1 MQVGT
6 QPATVACHFHPLC
19 SHFSQLVGSSR
30 EEFQSKTSAQYPIM
44 RDVAHTHSS
53 FCSYLSHERAVS
65 RLVSHSTRSNFL
77 FDQSLILTYD
87 SDIKILL
94 LAPVLLL
101 VRHESFSFSVC
112 RVTPLGSGAFGLVIT
127 TLAFYLARNMTD
139 GGCVGCGE

>member
-1 MQVGT
+1 MGTRQPSHATSIRRAHPFCSLLDPRGTSFNRKQV
-6 QPATVACHFHPLC
+6 
-19 SHFSQLVGSSR
+19 R
-30 EEFQSKTSAQYPIM
+30 NPIM
-44 RDVAHTHSS
+44 RDEAHTLFFLLH
-53 FCSYLSHERAVS
+53 CSYLSQQRAVS